1 MKSADLRWPVRVDSQ
16 AVADRVLAE
25 VWAAGAL
32 GVEERTEPD
41 SVELIIYLNLPSESA
56 VSEALAPFSEYGLV
70 VGEQEAVSD
79 LDWSEAWKEGLVAIE
94 ISPRLVVR
102 PSFVEHALGPGQREV
117 VVDPGQAFGTGGH
130 ESTRLIL
137 EWLDVL
143 VEEGSEPRR
152 VLDVGTGSGILA
164 LAALKLGAGSALGFD
179 LDLDAIREARGV
191 VHSNGMTERFELFA
205 GSIRC
210 LSSASFD
217 LVLVNLLR
225 TEMLPIASEI
235 AETLGRGANLVL
247 SGLLEEDRSSV
258 LKVFA
263 EFGLEE
269 RSERCSLDASGG
281 VWISPLLGFP
291 D

>member
-1 MKSADLRWPVRVDSQ
+1 MKSVDLRWPVRVDSQ

-32 GVEERTEPD
+32 GVEERAEPD

-56 VSEALAPFSEYGLV
+56 VREALAPFAGYGLV

-79 LDWSEAWKEGLVAIE
+79 LDWSQAWKEGLVAIE

-143 VEEGSEPRR
+143 VEEGAEPCR

-205 GSIRC
+205 GPIRC
-210 LSSASFD
+210 LSSGTFD

-258 LKVFA
+258 LEVFA